1 MDSALNYKHLHY
13 FWVVAQEGS
22 ITQAADRLDVASQTI
37 SGQIKLL
44 EKRLGHALFA
54 PKGRGLVLTE
64 AGRLAQGYADRIFL
78 LGEQLSEALREPSL
92 DTTIRLNVGTTD
104 SLPKLVAYEL
114 LEPLLTAQSPTEA
127 TVRLQCHEGEF
138 EELLAELALHQLD
151 VVLADRPMPA
161 SSGLRGFSHPIG
173 EAPGGLFG
181 RPDLVARYQEGFPQ
195 SLDRAPM
202 LLPTRHTALRSRID
216 TWLQTESIAPR
227 ILGEFEDSA
236 LLATF
241 AGTGLGLFPAV
252 LVSSKD
258 LASQYGATLLAEI
271 PGLREQVF
279 AITNEQ
285 RIKHPLVESL
295 LSNGRML
302 WGGRDHTPEANET
315 NEPSESTGPAAPACR
330 A

>member
-1 MDSALNYKHLHY
+1 MDSPFNYKHLHY

-44 EKRLGHALFA
+44 EKNLGHALFA
-54 PKGRGLVLTE
+54 PKGRGLTLTE
-64 AGRLAQGYADRIFL
+64 AGRVAQSFADRIFL
-78 LGEQLSEALREPSL
+78 LGEQLAEAMSEPGL
-92 DTTIRLNVGTTD
+92 DATVRLNVGTTD

-114 LEPLLTAQSPTEA
+114 LEPLLSAETS
-127 TVRLQCHEGEF
+127 VRLQCHEGEF

-161 SSGLRGFSHPIG
+161 SNGLRVFSHPIG
-173 EAPGGLFG
+173 DSAIGLFG
-181 RPDLVARYQEGFPQ
+181 KQALLDQYQEGFPQ
-195 SLDRAPM
+195 SLNRAPM
-202 LLPTRHTALRSRID
+202 LLPSRHTALRARID
-216 TWLQTESIAPR
+216 AWLQTESIKPK

-252 LVSSKD
+252 LVSTAD
-258 LASQYGATLLAEI
+258 LRAQYGAELLAEI
-271 PGLREQVF
+271 PGIREQVF

-285 RIKHPLVESL
+285 RIQHPLVNAM
-295 LSNGRML
+295 LSNGRRL
-302 WGGRDHTPEANET
+302 WGHDLTPQLSVT
-315 NEPSESTGPAAPACR
+315 PSSD
-330 A
+330 